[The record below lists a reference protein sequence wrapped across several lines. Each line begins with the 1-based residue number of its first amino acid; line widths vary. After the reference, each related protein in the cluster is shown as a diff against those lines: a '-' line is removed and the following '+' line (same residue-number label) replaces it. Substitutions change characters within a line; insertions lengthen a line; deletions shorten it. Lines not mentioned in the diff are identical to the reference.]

1 MVGDLKYGRTV
12 HSPQALAKFNG
23 NRFYF
28 IAPDALAMPQY
39 ILDML
44 DEKASPGACIAPS
57 TT

>member
-1 MVGDLKYGRTV
+1 MAAPFTPLT
-12 HSPQALAKFNG
+12 QALAKFDG

-44 DEKASPGACIAPS
+44 DEKGIAQVC
-57 TT
+57 TTLLKK